1 MRRVLLVLGLM
12 ILAVAVVVVARTA
25 QRSARQVRA
34 APPRPVAVDDS
45 AAAARLAQAVRF
57 KTVSYEDSAPAG
69 GELLAFHAFLQRSF
83 PKAHAALKREVV
95 GDYSLL
101 YTWAGSDERLE
112 PVGLMSHMDVVPV
125 EPGSEG
131 SWTHPPFAG
140 EIADG
145 FVWGRGTLD
154 DKIGVLALLE
164 SVETLIVQ
172 GFHPRRT
179 IYLAFGCDEEM
190 QGNGAARIARLLRER
205 GVRPEFVLDEGSVI
219 GRGLVPGVSK
229 PVALIGIA
237 EKGYASVELTVRGV
251 GGHSSMPPR
260 ETAVG
265 ALARA
270 IHRLEAHQ
278 MPERLDGPTRLML
291 EQLGPELPYIQRT
304 AVANLWLLGPLI
316 ERQLAAA
323 PSTNASIRTTTAPTI
338 FQAGVKDNVLPASA
352 RAVVNFRILPGDSI
366 GSVLEHVRSVVND
379 ARVHARLLGTAS
391 NPSPV
396 SSTTS
401 FGYHVLELT
410 TRQLFPNAV
419 AAPFLVLG
427 ATDSHHYASLT
438 PNVYRF
444 LPVTL
449 TSTDLARVH
458 GTDERV
464 SIKDYGQAIRFMIQL
479 LRTADGNH

>member
-12 ILAVAVVVVARTA
+12 IVAVAVLVVTRTA
-25 QRSARQVRA
+25 QRSASQTRA
-34 APPRPVAVDDS
+34 APPRPAAVDDS

-57 KTVSYEDSAPAG
+57 KTVSYQDSAPAS
-69 GELLAFHAFLQRSF
+69 GELRAFHAFLERSF
-83 PKAHAALKREVV
+83 PKAHAALRREAV

-101 YTWAGSDERLE
+101 YTWKGSDERLE
-112 PVGLMSHMDVVPV
+112 PVVLMSHMDVVPV

-145 FVWGRGTLD
+145 CVWGRGTLD

-164 SVETLIVQ
+164 AVETLVAQ

-179 IYLAFGCDEEM
+179 VYLAFGHNEET
-190 QGNGAARIARLLRER
+190 QGSGAARIAQLLRER

-219 GRGLVPGVSK
+219 GRGLVPGLAK
-229 PVALIGIA
+229 RVALIGIA
-237 EKGYASVELTVRGV
+237 EKGYASVELTVRNA

-270 IHRLEAHQ
+270 IERLEEHQ

-291 EQLGPELPYIQRT
+291 EQLGPEFPYVQRM
-304 AVANLWLLGPLI
+304 AVANLWLFGPLV

-352 RAVVNFRILPGDSI
+352 RAVVNFRILPGDSV
-366 GSVLEHVRSVVND
+366 GSVL
-379 ARVHARLLGTAS
+379 
-391 NPSPV
+391 
-396 SSTTS
+396 
-401 FGYHVLELT
+401 
-410 TRQLFPNAV
+410 
-419 AAPFLVLG
+419 
-427 ATDSHHYASLT
+427 
-438 PNVYRF
+438 
-444 LPVTL
+444 
-449 TSTDLARVH
+449 
-458 GTDERV
+458 
-464 SIKDYGQAIRFMIQL
+464 
-479 LRTADGNH
+479 